1 MKNSWLFSAWRRLFV
16 TAALLMALL
25 IGVSAK
31 ADALGAATLIAL
43 TNTQRSA
50 AGLAPLNYDGRLA
63 SSAYAKAQDMLAKGY
78 WSHTSP
84 DGRSAGHFIGQA
96 GYGYVAIGENLAKGF
111 PTESAVITGWMASSG
126 HRANILNPAFKDIG
140 IGIVSGVFDGEQT
153 IIVVAHYGATAAAP
167 APKPAPVQTA
177 PIAVSR
183 PATVRTST
191 VQPSVLPT
199 QAEAPAAPIETQ
211 PAVETQKPKDP
222 LAVLIE
228 NLTKIIEP
236 KKDELIRL

>member
-16 TAALLMALL
+16 TAALAMALV
-25 IGVSAK
+25 IGMSAK

-63 SSAYAKAQDMLAKGY
+63 SSAFAKAQDMLAKGY

-84 DGRSAGHFIGQA
+84 DGRSAWHFVSQA
-96 GYGYVAIGENLAKGF
+96 GYSYVAVGENLAKGF
-111 PTESAVITGWMASSG
+111 SSDTAVISGWMASSG

-153 IIVVAHYGATAAAP
+153 TIVVAHYGATTAAP
-167 APKPAPVQTA
+167 APKPAPEPVT
-177 PIAVSR
+177 PVAVSR
-183 PATVRTST
+183 PAATRSST
-191 VQPSVLPT
+191 VLPAQTETAPSPKEIQPT
-199 QAEAPAAPIETQ
+199 A
-211 PAVETQKPKDP
+211 ETQKPKDP

-228 NLTKIIEP
+228 NLAKIIEP
-236 KKDELIRL
+236 KENELIRL